1 MSRSQQPGT
10 ASNAADAYLTWQDLL
25 AEEAGAEAPT
35 PGAADTCPDQ
45 PVADLQSAGGQ
56 ITLPPDV
63 EALLAEKD
71 RLESELKR
79 LSGSGDPRP
88 EDERIKR
95 MYPVK
100 VHTKDSRIEE
110 RRLRRHDDHQRLLK
124 QRALE
129 AKLSTAREERRQA
142 ELAAERRRRAM
153 ERTLARVRAEMRRA
167 EAEAERRRR
176 AIERA
181 QAALHEQARQ
191 AEYAAEQE
199 RKALES
205 AAVRSRWE
213 HDRQKALQKRAQE
226 RRQEAS
232 WQEQVLDEQRARALQ
247 LARVKKLEEQADL
260 DQRPRDGLSGRTQP
274 RTGEAKRGEVNDAT
288 DARWSRSDH
297 ARSDPR
303 RTLQQ
308 QRSQAQAWEDRQE
321 RLRRQACARRREEQI
336 VADRL
341 DRRGKR
347 ADRYA

>member
-1 MSRSQQPGT
+1 MSRSLQPGT

-25 AEEAGAEAPT
+25 AEEAETDVT
-35 PGAADTCPDQ
+35 PGAADTSPDQ
-45 PVADLQSAGGQ
+45 PATDLWSASGQ
-56 ITLPPDV
+56 ITLPADV

-142 ELAAERRRRAM
+142 ESAAELRRRAV
-153 ERTLARVRAEMRRA
+153 ERALATVRAEVRRA
-167 EAEAERRRR
+167 EAEAERRRK

-181 QAALHEQARQ
+181 QAALREQARQ

-199 RKALES
+199 RKALET
-205 AAVRSRWE
+205 AAVQRRWE

-226 RRQEAS
+226 RRQES
-232 WQEQVLDEQRARALQ
+232 LWQEQVLDEQRARALQ
-247 LARVKKLEEQADL
+247 LARVRRVEEQADL
-260 DQRPRDGLSGRTQP
+260 DKRPRDGLSGRSRPLTS
-274 RTGEAKRGEVNDAT
+274 EAKRVEADDPM
-288 DARWSRSDH
+288 DARYSRSGH

-303 RTLQQ
+303 RTFEQ
-308 QRSQAQAWEDRQE
+308 QRGQAQAWEDRQE
-321 RLRRQACARRREEQI
+321 RLRRQACARRREEQM

-347 ADRYA
+347 VDRYA